1 MTFSKII
8 ASAAAVYVPD
18 VVKHEEDFRNVK
30 NFSIKHSFALQN
42 HISQSF
48 KDEISFKDPIS
59 NFTVNAVRSFSGYKL
74 GEYFAGDDA
83 SLTKT
88 VIASAIGGAVI
99 QTTLNAFIFEIAF
112 ENMSFKSFLSFFFKN
127 IIEIP
132 VSSGL
137 LAYINYEDSDKASEL
152 NIDNIGQQDI

>member
-8 ASAAAVYVPD
+8 ASAAAVYVPA
-18 VVKHEEDFRNVK
+18 VVKHVEDFRNVK

-42 HISQSF
+42 QISKSF

-88 VIASAIGGAVI
+88 VIASTIGGAAISIAVCANVI
-99 QTTLNAFIFEIAF
+99 NLDNILKVHSSQIITTA
-112 ENMSFKSFLSFFFKN
+112 
-127 IIEIP
+127 

-137 LAYINYEDSDKASEL
+137 LAYINYEDKSSAYDKTSEL
-152 NIDNIGQQDI
+152 DIDNIEHQDI

>member
-8 ASAAAVYVPD
+8 ASAAAVYVPA
-18 VVKHEEDFRNVK
+18 VVKHVEDFRNVK

-42 HISQSF
+42 QISKSF

-88 VIASAIGGAVI
+88 VIASAIGGAAISIAVCANVNLDNI
-99 QTTLNAFIFEIAF
+99 LKFHSSQIITTA
-112 ENMSFKSFLSFFFKN
+112 
-127 IIEIP
+127 

-137 LAYINYEDSDKASEL
+137 LAYINYEDKSSAYDKTSEL
-152 NIDNIGQQDI
+152 DIDNIEHQDI